1 MGSIMKLPPMNAL
14 RAFEAVSRHGSVSRA
29 AEELC
34 VSQGAVSQQLRNLE
48 DYLGRELFHRSANS
62 FTLTDEGE
70 VFGVEVQ
77 QSLQRI
83 AAAADNFVEVKSQHK
98 LKISATPTL
107 IYKWLM
113 PKLGDFYEIHPGIS
127 VVLEESMQ
135 LVTFKNDGFDAAI
148 RFGDGEFD
156 NLNSDLLLPFKFHAV
171 ASPAYIEKH
180 GRLESISRPQGHHL
194 IEHYSDSKNINS
206 QHVHWRDIV
215 DGDLA
220 EIDHQYLAYPDGL
233 QLLTAA
239 VHGMGIALVPMYMC
253 EDEIKEG
260 SLELLSEQVYE
271 YRNRYYFVSPADAR
285 PSKALDDFRDWLLDI
300 SKQHRDDNS
309 AG

>member
-1 MGSIMKLPPMNAL
+1 MKLPPMNAL
-14 RAFEAVSRHGSVSRA
+14 RAFEAVSRHGSVSKA
-29 AEELC
+29 ADELC

-48 DYLGRELFHRSANS
+48 DFFGRELFHRSANS

-70 VFGVEVQ
+70 VFGIEVQ

-83 AAAADNFVEVKSQHK
+83 AAAADNFVGVKSQHK

-113 PKLGDFYEIHPGIS
+113 PKLGDFYEIHPGIA
-127 VVLEESMQ
+127 VVLEESLK

-156 NLNSDLLLPFKFHAV
+156 NLNSDLVLPFKIYAV
-171 ASPAYIEKH
+171 ASPAYIAKH
-180 GRLESISRPQGHHL
+180 GRLESISMPQGHHL
-194 IEHYSDSKNINS
+194 IDYYYDSKNISS
-206 QHVHWRDIV
+206 QHVHWRDMV

-220 EIDHQYLAYPDGL
+220 EIEHEHLVYPDGL
-233 QLLTAA
+233 QSLTAA
-239 VHGMGIALVPMYMC
+239 VHGQGIALMPLYLC
-253 EDEIKEG
+253 EDEIESG
-260 SLELLSEQVYE
+260 QLELLSDEVYE

-285 PSKALDDFRDWLLDI
+285 ANPALDDFCDWLLEI
-300 SKQHRDDNS
+300 SKEHRDNDA

>member
-1 MGSIMKLPPMNAL
+1 MKLPPMNAL

-29 AEELC
+29 ADELC

-48 DYLGRELFHRSANS
+48 DYLGKELFNRSANS

-83 AAAADNFVEVKSQHK
+83 AAAADNFAGVKSQHK

-127 VVLEESMQ
+127 VVLEESLQ

-156 NLNSDLLLPFKFHAV
+156 NLNSDLLITIKIHAV
-171 ASPAYIEKH
+171 ASPAYIAKH
-180 GRLESISRPQGHHL
+180 GRLESISRPVLYFSRQ
-194 IEHYSDSKNINS
+194 
-206 QHVHWRDIV
+206 R
-215 DGDLA
+215 
-220 EIDHQYLAYPDGL
+220 P
-233 QLLTAA
+233 
-239 VHGMGIALVPMYMC
+239 IA
-253 EDEIKEG
+253 
-260 SLELLSEQVYE
+260 S
-271 YRNRYYFVSPADAR
+271 
-285 PSKALDDFRDWLLDI
+285 
-300 SKQHRDDNS
+300 
-309 AG
+309 